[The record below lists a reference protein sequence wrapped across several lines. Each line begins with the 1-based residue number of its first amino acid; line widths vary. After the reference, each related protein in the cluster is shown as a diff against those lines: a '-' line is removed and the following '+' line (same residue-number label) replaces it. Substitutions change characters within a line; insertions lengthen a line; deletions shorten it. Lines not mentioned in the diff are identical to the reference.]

1 VSADAQHAHA
11 GRVTVVSDIPS
22 SPFIDA
28 WYDISTADHFWFRWR
43 LRATLALLE
52 GQALSPEQELTAL
65 EIGCGSG
72 VLLSQLEDAS
82 RWRIDGTDLDHSAL
96 SRIGPGR
103 GEIYLYD
110 IHERLPEFAER
121 YDVVVLFDV
130 LEHIA
135 ETPRF
140 IESVL
145 FHLKPGGYLLLNVPS
160 LMLLF
165 SRYDEAAGHHRRYD
179 KRSLAREFEDS
190 PLEILEMR
198 YWGLSMI
205 PLLLVRK
212 LIAPLMGSDDA
223 MIERGFKPPGSLAAG
238 VLKAVMRCETA
249 VLKHPFAGTSL
260 LMLARK
266 R

>member
-1 VSADAQHAHA
+1 MSGGAQEA
-11 GRVTVVSDIPS
+11 GRVTVISDVPS

-28 WYDISTADHFWFRWR
+28 WYDISTVDHFWFRWR
-43 LRATLALLE
+43 LRATLDLLR
-52 GQALSPEQELTAL
+52 GHALSPDQELSAL

-72 VLLSQLEDAS
+72 VLLKQLEDAS

-103 GEIYLYD
+103 GDVYLYD
-110 IHERLPEFAER
+110 IHERREEFAER
-121 YDVVVLFDV
+121 YDVVVLYDV
-130 LEHIA
+130 LEHIP
-135 ETPRF
+135 ETPHF

-165 SRYDEAAGHHRRYD
+165 SRYDVAAGHHRRYTR
-179 KRSLAREFEDS
+179 KTLAREFEGT

-205 PLLLVRK
+205 PLLYLRK
-212 LIAPLMGSDDA
+212 LIAPMMGSDDA
-223 MIERGFKPPGSLAAG
+223 MIDRGFRPPGALAAS
-238 VLKAVMRCETA
+238 VLNGVMRCETA
-249 VLKHPFAGTSL
+249 VCKRPLSGTSL